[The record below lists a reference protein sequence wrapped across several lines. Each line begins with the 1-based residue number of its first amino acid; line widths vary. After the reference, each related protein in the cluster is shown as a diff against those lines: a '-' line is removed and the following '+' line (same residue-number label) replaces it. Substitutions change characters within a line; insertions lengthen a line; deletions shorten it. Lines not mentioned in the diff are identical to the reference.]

1 MLVHISLFCVARKK
15 LMKKIFLLL
24 LLLSVSV
31 EMFSQTGR
39 TNYSQGGATSSKQ
52 GGDTDNRK
60 KKEKPPINLYRII
73 SAQRD
78 TTFLDTTLSIKKDY
92 KYNYLR
98 RDDFELMPFVNVG
111 QTYNSLAYSFDRLN
125 LKPLFAAQAH
135 HLNYYEIEDISYFH
149 VPTPLTELYFKT
161 AFQQG
166 QQLDAFFTVNTSEQF
181 NFSIAYKGV
190 RSLGKYQHVLTSTGN
205 FTFTTN
211 YQTKNK
217 RYNIRAHV
225 AAQDVLNEQNDGL
238 TDTSLDLFINDDPE
252 FADRG
257 RLDVNFEDG
266 ENKLEGLRFF
276 GEHEYELISKKDSL
290 SYSVLTIGNSIGY
303 EDKDYE
309 YRQNSAY
316 AGFGPAYVAS
326 SLSQTVTL
334 EDFNAKAYAH
344 YSNSTLGKFT
354 ASVGYTD
361 FNYGYNSVLILD
373 EGRIPNRIK
382 GTITEAGAEYKKTY
396 KGFELFGKAAINVA
410 GDFDGNYIKGAASY
424 ALDENNK
431 AEASITV
438 HSVSPNFNLQ
448 LHQSDYKSYNWFRSL
463 DNVKTQELRLELTSK
478 KLADVSVSYTGIDDY
493 AYFGLAQE
501 LDSTPSPIQ
510 YNERVDYLKVKVEKT
525 IKYKKYGL
533 ANTIMYQNVLAGDAV
548 FKVPQIVT
556 RQSLYYED
564 HWFKRALFMQTG
576 ITFKYFTKYNMNAYD
591 PVLGE
596 FYVQDTQELGGFP
609 MIDIF
614 FNAKV
619 RQTRIFFTW
628 EQFNTLFTSKNEQ
641 FSAPGYPFRDSV
653 IRFGLVWDFFL

>member
-1 MLVHISLFCVARKK
+1 
-15 LMKKIFLLL
+15 MKKTFLLF
-24 LLLSVSV
+24 LLLSVSAA
-31 EMFSQTGR
+31 MFSQVGNKKYT
-39 TNYSQGGATSSKQ
+39 QGGSSDYTQ
-52 GGDTDNRK
+52 GGDTYKSAK
-60 KKEKPPINLYRII
+60 KAKPPISLYKII

-98 RDDFELMPFVNVG
+98 RDDFELLPFVNVG

-125 LKPLFAAQAH
+125 LKPLFAAQGQH
-135 HLNYYEIEDISYFH
+135 FNYYEIDDINYFH

-166 QQLDAFFTVNTSEQF
+166 QQLDAFFTINTSEQF
-181 NFSIAYKGV
+181 NFSLAYKGV
-190 RSLGKYQHVLTSTGN
+190 RSLGKYQHILTSTGN

-225 AAQDVLNEQNDGL
+225 AAQDLLNEQNGGL
-238 TDTSLDLFINDDPE
+238 TDTSLALFENNDPE
-252 FADRG
+252 FTDRG

-303 EDKDYE
+303 EDKSYE
-309 YRQNSAY
+309 YRQKKAY
-316 AGFGPAYVAS
+316 AGFGDAYVKS
-326 SLSQTVTL
+326 NLSETVTL
-334 EDFNAKAYAH
+334 EDFNVKAYAH
-344 YSNSTLGKFT
+344 YTNSLLGKFT
-354 ASVGYTD
+354 ASVGYTE
-361 FNYGYNSVLILD
+361 FNYGYNSILILD
-373 EGRIPNRIK
+373 DGRIPNRLK
-382 GTITEAGAEYKKTY
+382 GSITEARAEYKKTY

-410 GDFDGNYIKGAASY
+410 GDFDGNYIKGAASF
-424 ALDENNK
+424 ALNENNK
-431 AEASITV
+431 VEASIAL
-438 HSVSPNFNLQ
+438 HSVAPNFNLQ
-448 LHQSDYKSYNWFRSL
+448 LHQSDYKNYNWLRTL
-463 DNVKTQELRLELTSK
+463 NNVKTQELSLALTSK
-478 KLADVSVSYTGIDDY
+478 KVADISVSYSGIDDY

-501 LDSTPSPIQ
+501 NDSTPSPIQ
-510 YNERVDYLKVKVEKT
+510 YNKRVDYLKVKIEKD

-533 ANTIMYQNVLAGDAV
+533 ANTIMYQNVLAGDEV

-556 RQSLYYED
+556 RQSLYYEN
-564 HWFKRALFMQTG
+564 HLFKRALFMQTG
-576 ITFKYFTKYNMNAYD
+576 VTFKYFTKYNMKAYD

-596 FYVQDTQELGGFP
+596 FYVQNTQELGGFP
-609 MIDIF
+609 MIDLF

-619 RQTRIFFTW
+619 RQTRIFFTL

-641 FSAPGYPFRDSV
+641 FSAPGYPFRESV